1 MKLPVG
7 EPLRFL
13 IAGGCN
19 TIFGIADTLLMTWLF
34 IHLLPSR
41 TVLMTSVAMA
51 ISTVINIT
59 VSFLSYKIFVFRA
72 HGHYIEEYLR
82 SLLVYL
88 PALVISTTAVAPLTI
103 LLRHLLTRPLLAP
116 YVAQGGVVLFSMV
129 TSFLGHKHITF
140 RKKTV
145 ERTETNDEQS

>member
-1 MKLPVG
+1 MKIPVG

-19 TIFGIADTLLMTWLF
+19 TVFGIADTLLMTWVF
-34 IHLLPSR
+34 IHLFPAR

-59 VSFLSYKIFVFRA
+59 VSFLSYKIFVFRT
-72 HGHYIEEYLR
+72 HGNYIQEYLR

-88 PALVISTTAVAPLTI
+88 PALIVSTTAVAPLII
-103 LLRHLLTRPLLAP
+103 LFRHFLTRPLLAP
-116 YVAQGGVVLFSMV
+116 YVAQGVVVVFSMV
-129 TSFLGHKHITF
+129 ISFLGHKHITF
-140 RKKTV
+140 RKKKAV
-145 ERTETNDEQS
+145 ERIDSNN